1 MNRFR
6 SLIFL
11 FLLSLGS
18 LTAQDSIGIV
28 YLFDISKS
36 YKIKALDEAL
46 EVSESIYD
54 TFTQKKGGLGS
65 ISPQYHL
72 TSTID
77 AKSIKA
83 TKPCTTTYVDQGGG
97 VFSKKS
103 TNDDVKADIGACLDN
118 ISNLPYAMYTDIRGG
133 VYNAGNSLGKNIA
146 KKGLI
151 IFSDMEN
158 DPAKSFQKNLPLD
171 LKDITVI
178 MLYSHTLSGKKG
190 NITDKYVED
199 FKAIFKEAGAKN
211 VEAWPLQSVAVQG
224 SKGSLEVVKFFVKS
238 FKSKK

>member
-1 MNRFR
+1 MNRFN

-11 FLLSLGS
+11 FFLSFGS
-18 LTAQDSIGIV
+18 ITAQDSIGIV

-36 YKIKALDEAL
+36 YKIKALDEAI
-46 EVSESIYD
+46 EVSENIYN
-54 TFTQKKGGLGS
+54 TFTEKKGGLGS

-83 TKPCTTTYVDQGGG
+83 TKPCTTTYVDESGG

-103 TNDDVKADIGACLDN
+103 NNDNVIVDIGPCLN
-118 ISNLPYAMYTDIRGG
+118 KISNLPYSMYTDIRGG
-133 VYNAGNSLGKNIA
+133 VYNAGNSLGNNIA

-171 LKDITVI
+171 LNDITVI

-190 NITDKYVED
+190 NITDKFVED
-199 FKAIFKEAGAKN
+199 FKAIFREAGAKD

-224 SKGSLEVVKFFVKS
+224 RKGSLEVVKFFLKS
-238 FKSKK
+238 FKR

>member
-1 MNRFR
+1 MNKFI
-6 SLIFL
+6 SILLIFIL
-11 FLLSLGS
+11 NGTIF
-18 LTAQDSIGIV
+18 AQDSIGIF

-36 YKIKALDEAL
+36 YKLKALDEAI
-46 EVSESIYD
+46 EVSENIFDS
-54 TFTQKKGGLGS
+54 FTDKKNGLGS

-83 TKPCTTTYVDQGGG
+83 TKPCTTTYLDSGGG
-97 VFSKKS
+97 VFSRKLE
-103 TNDDVKADIGACLDN
+103 DDN
-118 ISNLPYAMYTDIRGG
+118 IADFQPCLNKVSNMPYSMYTDIIGG
-133 VYNAGNSLGKNIA
+133 VYNAGNSLGRNLA

-158 DPAKSFQKNLPLD
+158 DPVKSFQKNLPLN
-171 LKDITVI
+171 LEGISVL

-190 NITDKYVED
+190 DITDKYVED
-199 FKAIFKEAGAKN
+199 FKSIFKDAGAIK

-224 SKGSLEVVKFFVKS
+224 SRGSQEVVRFFIKS
-238 FKSKK
+238 FKR